1 MSQAER
7 ALQAYLR
14 TVQESQQ
21 PYGEEDP
28 SIPSTLAN
36 TYNNPAM
43 NVVDSEGVPMQ
54 TSMIPYSTASMYSTP
69 DEEAYALPAFD
80 TSKKYT
86 LTDLS
91 NDAEFQE
98 ISERFMEAIGENED
112 IYEYLRDPN
121 FSISAAFQ
129 RSIDVGNWSDQTKQD
144 YVWLQNVFENAELG
158 GFKETMGMLKD
169 LSIDLLAD
177 PVNWLAMAFAAPSMG
192 MSLSTQATL
201 RGATNNA
208 LKKMTKSSINRL
220 ENVGMQRALG
230 GAAKAGKYTAAEG
243 VVYGGAHDFFLQ
255 DAEKELG
262 LRENFDMTQTA
273 LVAGIGGTLGGVLGG
288 ATGFF
293 TAYSPLLRTKIYR
306 YGNEDAIIKQSKR
319 TDKKTE
325 HESWETEELLNVP
338 QKDSGKYQLDL
349 FDEDQLDEFVGTGT
363 RTEEG
368 PSLDPIKRAK
378 KSLDAQLE
386 KGQLSALTYWSKR
399 AALGYFGKST
409 SIIAKAASKSPQLAK
424 FLGQLRYDFADTIR
438 KGVDPDAAPRGFT
451 YEENVSRQQGTWKT
465 LLEQAMQP
473 LLRATFKDGDNLKAK
488 LGNLFNDSLDYD
500 QNEQLLRLLF
510 NPDATEVTYKSKTGQ
525 TITLSRDQIDPNIIK
540 AADQI
545 KDLTNNVWRE
555 AVGAGLLNADQFIE
569 NYFPRYFQ
577 RDKILA
583 DKDRFIGIIE
593 ESIHAAPANAYAM
606 ANYILPAKSIT
617 KVGKLNGGALA
628 KIKKANIKADGRSWT
643 QVTENNITR
652 SEMEKLARIN
662 VSELYDP
669 YNQATGKRNWVDQ
682 KYYGTDFI
690 KDALEEKGFNPNRFI
705 RDDDVLGNQEI
716 IADIP
721 EDVMQLAKRKKA
733 TAIVD
738 HMLLLGE
745 DHGFDAAYLE
755 AVNFKKAI
763 VPGNFKNRIFDTIP
777 DEAFEDFIDRD
788 VNRVLTNYLTG
799 SARTIQRANLF
810 GKSESVFKTNYIDK
824 IRTQLKAEGVST
836 DEINTT
842 VDRVELLYKRT
853 TGLEVP
859 TWEDVVGD
867 KKLGGAITGVTDF
880 FKVSQQL
887 AHLPLATLSS
897 VTEPLILLSRINNPN
912 VVSKEGL
919 DAAID
924 VGSAMKKGMK
934 KNFERWSRFNAKL
947 RGKKVTGMKDIS
959 EEDWQEVYKAGLALE
974 QSTMDRLQ
982 GLYGEAPRAGWLRTT
997 QNAFFHVNLLTQW
1010 TGAVQLAA
1018 YTTGKRIM
1026 RENAELLYNHTNK
1039 TKPLNKRELD
1049 RAKGRLLEAG
1059 LSPRQSITW
1068 YRNSLDDNGNFDD
1081 SLAQG
1086 LRGRYS
1092 KKQKAFYE
1100 NYYQRAATRF
1110 AKEIILVPTTAA
1122 ANRPLWHS
1130 HPAGQLLAQFAGYP
1144 TAFNNT
1150 ILKRFAREMYTDPI
1164 HASPKIVATTV
1175 MMTSVATLMN
1185 AIRSQ
1190 GDSLEQEPGEIL
1202 TRSIQRWGGMGPLE
1216 LAYRYKT
1223 NAGFG
1228 SGQMGSLLKAP
1239 AGPLAQDVIDMILY
1253 RKGFAEM
1260 TANNLPGSAAY
1271 QMVFG
1276 DKYKD
1281 WLMGHARQL
1290 DKNWTTA
1297 FGPQKKVKEKV
1308 GLYGFAIGGEVN
1320 VPNAKKEPD
1329 EKIDRLTGLPYNYQA
1344 GVLGQDEEERFG
1356 FYGGGLIR
1364 QVFHGSPYRFNTF
1377 NVKRLGTGEGFHAY
1391 GPGFYFA
1398 DDKEIAKKYAKDLTE
1413 SKKDVLSEIEYR
1425 NEKGFTPEEIAE
1437 FEGRERRSQDVI
1449 STFQDDPS
1457 GFISLLRFHS
1467 LSSDNLK
1474 HVITE
1479 EQASSVWSQF
1489 IVPYLV
1495 KHKKLDNLIKSDD
1508 WNKIQNQIQET
1519 VYAVNLKIRDDQ
1531 ILDYDK
1537 VFTLQDPTVQK
1548 NLQRIYNSLG
1558 KRDSIENKTGEEII
1572 KSFRETYVPL
1582 EEALPSYEKT
1592 RLLNKKY
1599 RHPGARILEYNI
1611 DEGEKL
1617 LDEAG
1622 IKATR
1627 FLDGFS
1633 RAEGK
1638 GTSNWVVKDTRL
1650 IEISKIF
1657 GVTIPVAAGILAMI
1671 DEGASIEDVQR
1682 QGFKEGGLVKDD
1694 TEIMS
1699 YLTKHSRMSPPYLNS
1714 DDLMEMYSE
1723 EELKDY
1729 AKGITETV
1737 YRKMESNTDIEH
1749 LEDFEL
1755 RDDIGVHVHTGHDE
1769 HQAGKIR
1776 LNNPLDLRMRNIKD
1790 FKAYNFID
1798 QIISNE
1804 MLKNTIVKHSKLPKL
1819 EAQERIKDLIADYR
1833 FAVKA
1838 VSDEK
1843 PANRRKVEFA
1853 LNNKISKDARNILN
1867 ELGYDGIIYN
1877 KGKEK
1882 AAILFE
1888 PGQFRAIEGSA
1899 PMQSE
1904 TDGQMESLGF
1914 EREQRF
1920 LGGFFKRRNERL
1932 KDRKERG
1939 ITNTGDTNPLAR
1951 LLKTRVGKNLDS
1963 NKRWAILDLIGD
1975 TADRTEKDLSHVQN
1989 KLLRKISADQIK
2001 KGENGLGYSQW
2012 KTGKSTSHTGIFG
2025 KASNVSQNIDKLK
2038 ETEEGDARYNL
2049 STTLGNAQIERDN
2062 DGVYYVKDR
2071 YNFNRLTENEGELK
2085 SWGLAAYAAL
2095 NRNAAGDQGYGFQRA
2110 LMGAVG
2116 SEEGEG
2122 SYVNI
2127 RLGTAKELGLS
2138 RRQDNRWTKKH
2149 GDKKWK
2155 SGSKKDHGFF
2165 GGLDTKS
2172 LQADLAKLGTAQK
2185 GMGADMAN
2193 KITNT
2198 LSYTPEYSDIKM
2210 TQPGIDIKMVDKKE
2224 PPQSLLA
2231 QNRTDNDN
2239 ILAMQ
2244 NILLGKK

>member
-129 RSIDVGNWSDQTKQD
+129 RSIDVGKWSEQTKQD

-158 GFKETMGMLKD
+158 GFRETMGMLKD

-208 LKKMTKSSINRL
+208 LRKMTKSSINRL

-288 ATGFF
+288 AGGFF

-349 FDEDQLDEFVGTGT
+349 FDEDQLDEFVGAGT

-386 KGQLSALTYWSKR
+386 QGQLSALTYWSKR

-593 ESIHAAPANAYAM
+593 KSIHAAPANAYAM
-606 ANYILPAKSIT
+606 ANYILPAKSLT
-617 KVGKLNGGALA
+617 KTGKLNKKALA
-628 KIKKANIKADGRSWT
+628 RIKERNIKADGRSWT
-643 QVTENNITR
+643 KVTENNITR
-652 SEMEKLARIN
+652 SEMEKLARIG
-662 VSELYDP
+662 VSDLFDP
-669 YNQATGKRNWVDQ
+669 YNSTGQRNWVDQ
-682 KYYGTDFI
+682 KYYGRDFI
-690 KDALEEKGFNPNRFI
+690 KEALEEKQLNPNNFI
-705 RDDDVLGNQEI
+705 DEDILGNQVLI
-716 IADIP
+716 SDIP

-755 AVNFKKAI
+755 AVNFRKAI

-824 IRTQLKAEGVST
+824 IRKQLEAEGVST
-836 DEINTT
+836 DEINSTL
-842 VDRVELLYKRT
+842 DRVELLYKRT

-897 VTEPLILLSRINNPN
+897 ITEPLILLSRINNPN
-912 VVSKEGL
+912 IVSKEGL

-1039 TKPLNKRELD
+1039 TKTLSKKELD

-1290 DKNWTTA
+1290 DKNWTTT

-1308 GLYGFAIGGEVN
+1308 GLYGFAFGGEVN

-1356 FYGGGLIR
+1356 FYTGGLIR
-1364 QVFHGSPYRFNTF
+1364 QVFHGSPYRFSKF
-1377 NVKRLGTGEGFHAY
+1377 KSAKLGTGEGFHAY

-1413 SKKDVLSEIEYR
+1413 GKKDVLSEIEYR

-1449 STFQDDPS
+1449 STFQDDPE

-1467 LSSDNLK
+1467 LSNDNL
-1474 HVITE
+1474 VTE

-1599 RHPGARILEYNI
+1599 RQAGDTILEYNI
-1611 DEGEKL
+1611 DRGEQL
-1617 LDEAG
+1617 LEEAG

-1633 RAEGK
+1633 RGK
-1638 GTSNWVVKDTRL
+1638 GRGTSNWVVKDTRL

-1853 LNNKISKDARNILN
+1853 LNNKISKDTRNILN

-1888 PGQFRAIEGSA
+1888 PGQFRAIKGKPRIVGGTGSA
-1899 PMQSE
+1899 KRQE
-1904 TDGQMESLGF
+1904 Y
-1914 EREQRF
+1914 F
-1920 LGGFFKRRNERL
+1920 LGGKVGQLLDKVINTKAERIRKGPAPLAFRQMFHDLAGGRDELTEADLRKDEIRDFKRLIREGMKDGTITSEGRN
-1932 KDRKERG
+1932 KWKIGYD
-1939 ITNTGDTNPLAR
+1939 AY
-1951 LLKTRVGKNLDS
+1951 KTHDES
-1963 NKRWAILDLIGD
+1963 
-1975 TADRTEKDLSHVQN
+1975 
-1989 KLLRKISADQIK
+1989 
-2001 KGENGLGYSQW
+2001 KGETKYADINF
-2012 KTGKSTSHTGIFG
+2012 KTGIHKIIP
-2025 KASNVSQNIDKLK
+2025 KLNQLLSQ
-2038 ETEEGDARYNL
+2038 
-2049 STTLGNAQIERDN
+2049 S
-2062 DGVYYVKDR
+2062 
-2071 YNFNRLTENEGELK
+2071 
-2085 SWGLAAYAAL
+2085 
-2095 NRNAAGDQGYGFQRA
+2095 
-2110 LMGAVG
+2110 
-2116 SEEGEG
+2116 
-2122 SYVNI
+2122 I
-2127 RLGTAKELGLS
+2127 RLA
-2138 RRQDNRWTKKH
+2138 
-2149 GDKKWK
+2149 
-2155 SGSKKDHGFF
+2155 
-2165 GGLDTKS
+2165 
-2172 LQADLAKLGTAQK
+2172 QADLHGS
-2185 GMGADMAN
+2185 G
-2193 KITNT
+2193 
-2198 LSYTPEYSDIKM
+2198 
-2210 TQPGIDIKMVDKKE
+2210 
-2224 PPQSLLA
+2224 
-2231 QNRTDNDN
+2231 R
-2239 ILAMQ
+2239 ILM
-2244 NILLGKK
+2244 IHPD

>member
-1 MSQAER
+1 MSQAAR

-28 SIPSTLAN
+28 SIPPTLAD
-36 TYNNPAM
+36 TYNNPAI
-43 NVVDSEGVPMQ
+43 NTIDSEGVPLQ

-98 ISERFMEAIGENED
+98 ISERFMEAIGEDEN

-129 RSIDVGNWSDQTKQD
+129 RSIDVGKWSDQTKQD

-158 GFKETMGMLKD
+158 GFRETMGMLKD

-208 LKKMTKSSINRL
+208 LRKMTKSSINRL

-243 VVYGGAHDFFLQ
+243 VVYGGAHDYFLQ
-255 DAEKELG
+255 DAEQELG

-288 ATGFF
+288 AGGFF

-306 YGNEDAIIKQSKR
+306 YGNSGAIITQARR
-319 TDKKTE
+319 TNKKIE
-325 HESWETEELLNVP
+325 REAWETEELLNVP

-349 FDEDQLDEFVGTGT
+349 FDEDQLDEFVGAGT

-386 KGQLSALTYWSKR
+386 QGQLSALTYWSKR

-510 NPDATEVTYKSKTGQ
+510 NPDATEVTYKNKTGQ

-540 AADQI
+540 AAQQI

-593 ESIHAAPANAYAM
+593 KSVHAAPANAYAM
-606 ANYILPAKSIT
+606 ANYILPAKSLT
-617 KVGKLNGGALA
+617 KAGKLNKKALA
-628 KIKKANIKADGRSWT
+628 RIKERNIKADGRSWT
-643 QVTENNITR
+643 EVTENNITR
-652 SEMEKLARIN
+652 SEMEKLARIG
-662 VSELYDP
+662 VSDLFDP
-669 YNQATGKRNWVDQ
+669 YNSTGKRNWVDQ
-682 KYYGTDFI
+682 KYYGRDFI
-690 KDALEEKGFNPNRFI
+690 KESLEEKQLNPNNFI
-705 RDDDVLGNQEI
+705 DEDILGNQVL

-738 HMLLLGE
+738 HMLLKGE

-755 AVNFKKAI
+755 AVNFRKAI

-799 SARTIQRANLF
+799 SARTIQRAKLF

-824 IRTQLKAEGVST
+824 IRKQLEAEGVST

-842 VDRVELLYKRT
+842 LDRVELLYKRT

-867 KKLGGAITGVTDF
+867 KKLGGVITGVTDF

-897 VTEPLILLSRINNPN
+897 VTEPLIILSRINNPN

-959 EEDWQEVYKAGLALE
+959 EEDWQELYKAGLALE

-1026 RENAELLYNHTNK
+1026 RENAELLYNHVNK
-1039 TKPLNKRELD
+1039 TKTLNKKELD

-1059 LSPRQSITW
+1059 LSPKQSIAW
-1068 YRNSLDDNGNFDD
+1068 YQNSLDGNGNFDD

-1086 LRGRYS
+1086 LRG
-1092 KKQKAFYE
+1092 KNQKQQKAFYE

-1130 HPAGQLLAQFAGYP
+1130 HPAGQLFAQFAGYP

-1190 GDSLEQEPGEIL
+1190 GDSLEQEPGEII

-1281 WLMGHARQL
+1281 WLMGHARNL
-1290 DKNWTTA
+1290 DKNWTEA
-1297 FGPQKKVKEKV
+1297 FGPQRKTKEKV
-1308 GLYGFAIGGEVN
+1308 GLYGFAFGGEVN

-1356 FYGGGLIR
+1356 FSHGGL
-1364 QVFHGSPYRFNTF
+1364 
-1377 NVKRLGTGEGFHAY
+1377 A
-1391 GPGFYFA
+1391 
-1398 DDKEIAKKYAKDLTE
+1398 
-1413 SKKDVLSEIEYR
+1413 
-1425 NEKGFTPEEIAE
+1425 
-1437 FEGRERRSQDVI
+1437 
-1449 STFQDDPS
+1449 
-1457 GFISLLRFHS
+1457 
-1467 LSSDNLK
+1467 
-1474 HVITE
+1474 
-1479 EQASSVWSQF
+1479 
-1489 IVPYLV
+1489 
-1495 KHKKLDNLIKSDD
+1495 SDD
-1508 WNKIQNQIQET
+1508 
-1519 VYAVNLKIRDDQ
+1519 
-1531 ILDYDK
+1531 
-1537 VFTLQDPTVQK
+1537 
-1548 NLQRIYNSLG
+1548 S
-1558 KRDSIENKTGEEII
+1558 
-1572 KSFRETYVPL
+1572 
-1582 EEALPSYEKT
+1582 
-1592 RLLNKKY
+1592 
-1599 RHPGARILEYNI
+1599 
-1611 DEGEKL
+1611 
-1617 LDEAG
+1617 
-1622 IKATR
+1622 
-1627 FLDGFS
+1627 
-1633 RAEGK
+1633 
-1638 GTSNWVVKDTRL
+1638 
-1650 IEISKIF
+1650 
-1657 GVTIPVAAGILAMI
+1657 
-1671 DEGASIEDVQR
+1671 
-1682 QGFKEGGLVKDD
+1682 
-1694 TEIMS
+1694 EIMS
-1699 YLTKHSRMSPPYLNS
+1699 YLTKHFRMSPPYLDAGNAI
-1714 DDLMEMYSE
+1714 EMYSE
-1723 EELKDY
+1723 KELVDY
-1729 AKGITETV
+1729 SKGITETV
-1737 YRKMESNTDIEH
+1737 YRKMTGIKDVEH

-1755 RDDIGVHVHTGHDE
+1755 RDDIGVHVDTGDKE
-1769 HQAGKIR
+1769 QQAGKIR
-1776 LNNPLDLRMRNIKD
+1776 LNNPLDLRMRNITD
-1790 FKAYNFID
+1790 FKASSFID
-1798 QIISNE
+1798 QIISNK
-1804 MLKNTIVKHSKLPKL
+1804 LLRNTIVKHSKLPKL
-1819 EAQERIKDLIADYR
+1819 QAQERLKDLIADYR
-1833 FAVKA
+1833 FAVK
-1838 VSDEK
+1838 SIEDQNPINKEK
-1843 PANRRKVEFA
+1843 VQYALDNKV
-1853 LNNKISKDARNILN
+1853 SKDTRNILN
-1867 ELGYDGIIYN
+1867 ELGYDGILYN

-1888 PGQFRAIEGSA
+1888 PGQFRAIKGKPRIVGVTENQKYYLTDRDTGSIKR
-1899 PMQSE
+1899 QE
-1904 TDGQMESLGF
+1904 Y
-1914 EREQRF
+1914 F
-1920 LGGFFKRRNERL
+1920 LGGKVGQLLDKVINSKAERI
-1932 KDRKERG
+1932 RKG
-1939 ITNTGDTNPLAR
+1939 PAPLAFR
-1951 LLKTRVGKNLDS
+1951 QMFHDLAGGRDELTEADLRKDEIEGFKKIISKGIVNGTIKQTGKNTW
-1963 NKRWAILDLIGD
+1963 KIGYEAYNTHD
-1975 TADRTEKDLSHVQN
+1975 KE
-1989 KLLRKISADQIK
+1989 
-2001 KGENGLGYSQW
+2001 KGETKFADISF
-2012 KTGKSTSHTGIFG
+2012 KTGIHKILPKLNDVNFNFKTTIGQATLI
-2025 KASNVSQNIDKLK
+2025 KDK
-2038 ETEEGDARYNL
+2038 N
-2049 STTLGNAQIERDN
+2049 GNFI
-2062 DGVYYVKDR
+2062 VKDR
-2071 YNFNRLTENEGELK
+2071 YNFNDSPGLKLQEYFTTSEGRETLGHFLKGTRHNVTRRFERAGFRPEDEVKEGESRLYPV
-2085 SWGLAAYAAL
+2085 SWKDEKYGELVG
-2095 NRNAAGDQGYGFQRA
+2095 NRPLGFKPLYGQVRNFMGHFGSGAGQGSMININLGN
-2110 LMGAVG
+2110 LEDPI
-2116 SEEGEG
+2116 EEIPTPILTPAPPKPKRQ
-2122 SYVNI
+2122 S
-2127 RLGTAKELGLS
+2127 S
-2138 RRQDNRWTKKH
+2138 QDN
-2149 GDKKWK
+2149 
-2155 SGSKKDHGFF
+2155 
-2165 GGLDTKS
+2165 LS
-2172 LQADLAKLGTAQK
+2172 L
-2185 GMGADMAN
+2185 
-2193 KITNT
+2193 
-2198 LSYTPEYSDIKM
+2198 
-2210 TQPGIDIKMVDKKE
+2210 
-2224 PPQSLLA
+2224 
-2231 QNRTDNDN
+2231 
-2239 ILAMQ
+2239 LAMQ
-2244 NILLGKK
+2244 NIYK